1 MIVEPYLFF
10 DGRCEEAIDFYKKA
24 IGAQVTS
31 LMRFKE
37 NPEPSANPPGA
48 AEKVMHASFRVGDT
62 TIMASDGHERFQGK
76 PNFQG
81 FALTVAV
88 KTEAEAKKV
97 FNALADGGRV
107 QMPLGKTF
115 FSPSFGMLADRF
127 GVNWMVIIPTM

>member
-48 AEKVMHASFRVGDT
+48 GEKVMHASFRVGDT
-62 TIMASDGHERFQGK
+62 TIMASDGRNQGK

-81 FALTVAV
+81 FALTIAV
-88 KTEAEAKKV
+88 NTEAEAKKV
-97 FNALADGGRV
+97 FNVLADGGRV
-107 QMPLGKTF
+107 EMPLGKTF